1 MVEGKP
7 TTTVSMLLSCKPSQ
21 IIMFTLDQNKSGEL
35 GERDHSESPKD
46 EEPLRKPSTNIKG
59 DLVRIIGEKGFKASG
74 SFYAS
79 RFFEDTDA
87 PNPILNLE
95 GVGIVGLPLSPR
107 VAKDVISGCQ
117 LAPFGK
123 GERTVVDKEV
133 RDTWEMDGAKVR
145 HQRRC

>member
-1 MVEGKP
+1 
-7 TTTVSMLLSCKPSQ
+7 
-21 IIMFTLDQNKSGEL
+21 MFTLYQNKGGEL
-35 GERDHSESPKD
+35 GNRRHSEPPED
-46 EEPLRKPSTNIKG
+46 EEPLRNPSTDIKG
-59 DLVRIIGEKGFKASG
+59 DIVRILGQKGFKASG
-74 SFYAS
+74 SFFAS
-79 RFFEDTDA
+79 QFFEHA
-87 PNPILNLE
+87 PNPMLNLE
-95 GVGIVGLPLSPR
+95 GVGIVGLPLSPS